1 MKLKAQTYIAIAILI
16 VFCINA
22 VYAVNGPL
30 NISGRNAGDT
40 VKISKILNSQE
51 KIKLVHRPGENQVRI
66 ETEFAAAQ
74 PLTAE
79 IINMIGVS
87 CQKSNFRVNT
97 TLDYTLKPG
106 VYFVVVYQNK
116 QRISS
121 SKILIS
127 Q

>member
-1 MKLKAQTYIAIAILI
+1 MKLKTQTYIIFTFLI
-16 VFCINA
+16 VFCVNA
-22 VYAVNGPL
+22 VYAVNAPL
-30 NISGRNAGDT
+30 KFTPRNAGDT
-40 VKISKILNSQE
+40 VKIVKISNLQD
-51 KIKLVHRPGENQVRI
+51 KIKLVHRPMDNQIRI
-66 ETEFAAAQ
+66 ETDFQAAE

-87 CQKSNFRVNT
+87 CLKSKFRVNT

-106 VYFVVVYQNK
+106 VYFVVVYLSN
-116 QRISS
+116 QRVYS

>member
-1 MKLKAQTYIAIAILI
+1 MKFKAQTYTVFLFLI
-16 VFCINA
+16 VFCLNA
-22 VYAVNGPL
+22 VYAVHAPTKL
-30 NISGRNAGDT
+30 SQISSRDT
-40 VKISKILNSQE
+40 VKIVKFTNLQD
-51 KIKLVHRPGENQVRI
+51 KIKLVHRPIDNQIRI
-66 ETEFAAAQ
+66 ETEFQAAE

-87 CQKSNFRVNT
+87 CLKSKFRVNT

-106 VYFVVVYQNK
+106 VYFVVVYLSN
-116 QRISS
+116 QRVYS